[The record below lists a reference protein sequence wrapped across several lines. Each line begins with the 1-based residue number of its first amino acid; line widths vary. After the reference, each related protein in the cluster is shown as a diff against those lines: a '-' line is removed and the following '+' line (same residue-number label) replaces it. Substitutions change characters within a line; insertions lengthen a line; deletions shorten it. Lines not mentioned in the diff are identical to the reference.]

1 MAKKKPLFTIDPIAE
16 EAREKFIQIMDIEG
30 ENRKLQ
36 QKDLDYVVGK
46 QFTAD
51 EMKQREDNGRPCFVV
66 NRIQPTLRVITNQ
79 MRENMPA
86 IEVSPASDGDYETA
100 EVINGLIRA
109 VEQDSNASDAYFNA
123 GFYQTAIG
131 VGYFRIGARFIDEGS
146 FDQELFI
153 KSIDNPFAV
162 LWDPNSVEPDGKD
175 ANYCLVFQD
184 MSPEEYK
191 NRYGESKLADM
202 MSQPGWLKSI
212 DGLVDFAN
220 NTTVRVMEYWKKEY
234 EKKKIYLVETVDIL
248 SGQPVHLE
256 TLEAKPDEEDMD
268 IEYQMTKLE
277 AGTGTGLVKRI
288 VKERDTF
295 EIKIKCYFCNGV
307 EVLNETE
314 WEGRYIPIIPVRGDY
329 VYTDQK
335 RVIMGIVRPMVDP
348 QKVYNIQ
355 ANLQIETIALAP
367 KAPFVG
373 YAGSIEN
380 YEDIWEQ
387 SNNANIP
394 FLPVNPFQVD
404 GKPAPLPQRMNSEP
418 AIQAVAMTRAAFAE
432 DMKAVTGVFDAQLG
446 NMPGEESGKA
456 ILARQ
461 HQSETTNS
469 HYSKNLE
476 RSIKH
481 CGRILVDIIPYYYDT
496 ERMIKIIKPTGEEEM
511 VAIGKYHD
519 SPTLGDIG
527 EKKHDLTVGKYDV
540 KVSTGKSYTT
550 KRQEALDSMMEL
562 GRAAPDKLPLFMDL
576 IVGAMDWPMAKIIEK
591 RLKADVDMNYPGLR
605 EATGEAG
612 DDNIDSEVKAAQ
624 AIKKANDMQQGLE
637 QAIQI
642 GESLKQE
649 LTALKHENAALRQK
663 AEVEAQKAEL
673 EYEVKLKELELQEQK
688 AVQEAIKIKLDYEIR
703 LKQLEAEK
711 AKVSVS
717 AIKAAGDLQD
727 SMMEQAH
734 KMHGSVEVREEPK
747 EPDHPEDQE

>member
-1 MAKKKPLFTIDPIAE
+1 
-16 EAREKFIQIMDIEG
+16 
-30 ENRKLQ
+30 
-36 QKDLDYVVGK
+36 
-46 QFTAD
+46 
-51 EMKQREDNGRPCFVV
+51 
-66 NRIQPTLRVITNQ
+66 
-79 MRENMPA
+79 
-86 IEVSPASDGDYETA
+86 
-100 EVINGLIRA
+100 
-109 VEQDSNASDAYFNA
+109 
-123 GFYQTAIG
+123 
-131 VGYFRIGARFIDEGS
+131 
-146 FDQELFI
+146 
-153 KSIDNPFAV
+153 
-162 LWDPNSVEPDGKD
+162 
-175 ANYCLVFQD
+175 
-184 MSPEEYK
+184 
-191 NRYGESKLADM
+191 
-202 MSQPGWLKSI
+202 
-212 DGLVDFAN
+212 
-220 NTTVRVMEYWKKEY
+220 
-234 EKKKIYLVETVDIL
+234 
-248 SGQPVHLE
+248 
-256 TLEAKPDEEDMD
+256 
-268 IEYQMTKLE
+268 
-277 AGTGTGLVKRI
+277 
-288 VKERDTF
+288 
-295 EIKIKCYFCNGV
+295 
-307 EVLNETE
+307 
-314 WEGRYIPIIPVRGDY
+314 
-329 VYTDQK
+329 
-335 RVIMGIVRPMVDP
+335 
-348 QKVYNIQ
+348 
-355 ANLQIETIALAP
+355 
-367 KAPFVG
+367 
-373 YAGSIEN
+373 
-380 YEDIWEQ
+380 
-387 SNNANIP
+387 
-394 FLPVNPFQVD
+394 
-404 GKPAPLPQRMNSEP
+404 MNSEP

-496 ERMIKIIKPTGEEEM
+496 ERMIKIIKPTGEEEL

-734 KMHGSVEVREEPK
+734 KMHGSIEVREEPK